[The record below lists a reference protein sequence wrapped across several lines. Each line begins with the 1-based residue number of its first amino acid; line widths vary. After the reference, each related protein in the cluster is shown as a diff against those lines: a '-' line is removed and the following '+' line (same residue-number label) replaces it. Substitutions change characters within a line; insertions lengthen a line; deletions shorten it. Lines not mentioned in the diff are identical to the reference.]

1 MLLHLPDKPQTFRP
15 SVSSCSSSRFYV
27 VSSFIQEVLWC
38 AVIFFFYR
46 GTQPHHLSLLSE
58 LCVVHIKAYAC
69 ISCCDAAL
77 LLSRCV
83 FSASLYSR
91 YLWMWV
97 WPLMGS
103 FLNSVSWSS
112 ALLCSD
118 VVLSS
123 LMRLNW
129 VLSYVSFQLWINY
142 QLSQRFLL
150 SFLQR
155 NWDNWITCC
164 HTVIINWKLMRS
176 ISDLLLLR
184 NVWVHIK
191 IFEFWL

>member
-1 MLLHLPDKPQTFRP
+1 MHLVKKINVIALAGQATDIQAQCVQLQFFQILCCLL
-15 SVSSCSSSRFYV
+15 SSRKFCDV
-27 VSSFIQEVLWC
+27 QW
-38 AVIFFFYR
+38 FFFYR

-129 VLSYVSFQLWINY
+129 VLSYVSFQLWIKY

-155 NWDNWITCC
+155 NWDRIESLV
-164 HTVIINWKLMRS
+164 VIQ
-176 ISDLLLLR
+176 
-184 NVWVHIK
+184 
-191 IFEFWL
+191 